1 MKNKYFSKP
10 NKNLDLKMSG
20 NVKAFMF
27 PSCIDVT
34 GVTYSRHWKTKS
46 EIQKEIEEL
55 KTLPLSNEE
64 YERRLSELRNQLE
77 KRKQKHPP

>member
-34 GVTYSRHWKTKS
+34 GVTYSRHWKTKA
-46 EIQKEIEEL
+46 ELLNEIEEL